1 MWRTYGR
8 TDRGRPC
15 ARDAC
20 ASKKEQMNE
29 FEMWFCSPSHS
40 NWIFCHSSHILL
52 VSPEKEFPKQRFNH
66 RPICFS
72 NLKIMHKFGLKL
84 HSIMRCMSLTRC
96 QAEHEHK
103 DQHFNRGISI
113 HKNWQRPLLW
123 MSVCL
128 SVFLCVSLRCLFLC
142 SAVPVWVPWYIY
154 LSKVSGCLCVSV
166 GLSVRGVSLCVF
178 PSARPFL
185 LPPNISPLF
194 HTLTTGGYF
203 RPVMVHSTTPA
214 FMLLLNK
221 RTSHL
226 KENNCPLVCPTLASP
241 HFWGANI
248 HKWWMLINYDL
259 VYN

>member
-1 MWRTYGR
+1 
-8 TDRGRPC
+8 
-15 ARDAC
+15 
-20 ASKKEQMNE
+20 
-29 FEMWFCSPSHS
+29 MWFCSPSHS

-203 RPVMVHSTTPA
+203 RPVMVRGIVQRGIHVSQ
-214 FMLLLNK
+214 
-221 RTSHL
+221 L
-226 KENNCPLVCPTLASP
+226 KSFTLGGNNWLGCHRLRHQFSKA
-241 HFWGANI
+241 ANV
-248 HKWWMLINYDL
+248 HKGWMQCWKNRGKP
-259 VYN
+259 NFETFF